1 MQNEHPGDP
10 LKMPPPFWEDSGA
23 LDQFIR
29 SMEMVKYLLP
39 ALADEISKIDPII
52 NDYHERRDNFGEE
65 YDPEYIEF
73 GKLTDDFM
81 SYESS
86 IASYA
91 DLCVLMGAISVETL
105 INKFCIYNLHRE
117 IAETLERLTTPEK
130 LIISSALV
138 GHPGVKSRAPYEAV
152 KALTKWR
159 NAFAHGHC
167 IDRPTQSIHKN
178 HLRKNTSGIRGAHV
192 SINMLTEAVN
202 RYLCIHD
209 YLNEITQNPYV
220 VDVDDFED
228 TANIR
233 QILTEI
239 QAYSFSDMEYFPY
252 SLERQNEDTEGVNQP
267 LKVE

>member
-1 MQNEHPGDP
+1 
-10 LKMPPPFWEDSGA
+10 
-23 LDQFIR
+23 
-29 SMEMVKYLLP
+29 MEMVKYLLP
-39 ALADEISKIDPII
+39 ALADEISRIEPII
-52 NDYHERRDNFGEE
+52 NGYHERRDNFGEE

-73 GKLTDDFM
+73 GKITDDFM
-81 SYESS
+81 NYESS

-105 INKFCIYNLHRE
+105 INKFCVYNLHRE

-192 SINMLTEAVN
+192 SINILTEAVN

-220 VDVDDFED
+220 VDVDDFEN
-228 TANIR
+228 TTNIR
-233 QILTEI
+233 QILAEI
-239 QAYSFSDMEYFPY
+239 QVYSFSDIEYFPY
-252 SLERQNEDTEGVNQP
+252 SLERQNEDTEGGNQP